1 MMRRPPLM
9 FYCQHSL
16 GLGHLSRS
24 FALCKALTRTFDVVL
39 LCGGKLPELIK
50 PPHGVQV
57 ISLPPIGAA
66 IDGHLISH
74 DRRFSLEYASTVRR
88 RTILNTFRSLRPEA
102 LVIEFFPF
110 GKKRFT
116 DELVPLLEEANNSG
130 PTAPVIV
137 SSIRDI
143 LVGRGSEQ
151 EEFDDR
157 ASELANRYFDV
168 VLVHSDPQF
177 TRLDESF
184 KPRVPLRIPLR
195 YTGFVSSNGH
205 PVHRTAHPRHG
216 VVVSAGGGVAGAPL
230 LNAAISAHR
239 LLEGDLEMTVI
250 TGPFLPEDEWQSL
263 KAKANGRRGLTLLRS
278 VPDLDAVLQT
288 ARASVSQ
295 CGYNTSLEILM
306 SGIPSLVVPFADG
319 GEDEQTK
326 RAHRL
331 QGLGAVR
338 VLESSGLEPEKLAA
352 EIHALLRFRP
362 KKLQFDFEGGAN
374 SARILNG
381 LHARRFE
388 GRAS

>member
-1 MMRRPPLM
+1 MRRPPLM

-24 FALCKALTRTFDVVL
+24 FALCKALARSFDVVL
-39 LCGGKLPELIK
+39 LCGGKLPALIK
-50 PPHGVQV
+50 PPAGIQV

-66 IDGHLISH
+66 IDGRLISH
-74 DRRFSLEYASTVRR
+74 DHRFSLEYASTLRR

-102 LVIEFFPF
+102 IVIEFFPF

-116 DELVPLLEEANNSG
+116 DELVPLLEEARNSR
-130 PTAPVIV
+130 PTPPLVV

-143 LVGRGSEQ
+143 LVGRGSDQ
-151 EEFDDR
+151 EKFDDR
-157 ASELANRYFDV
+157 ASELANHYFDV
-168 VLVHSDPQF
+168 VLAHTDPVF
-177 TRLDESF
+177 ARLDESF

-195 YTGFVSSNGH
+195 YTGFVASNGH
-205 PVHRTAHPRHG
+205 PPHGTEVPRHG
-216 VVVSAGGGVAGAPL
+216 VVVSSGGGVAGAPL
-230 LNAAISAHR
+230 LNAAVSAHR
-239 LLEGDLEMTVI
+239 LLDDLEMSVI
-250 TGPFLPEDEWQSL
+250 TGPFLSEGEWRSL
-263 KAKANGRRGLTLLRS
+263 QAKANGRKGLTLLRS
-278 VPDLDAVLQT
+278 VPDLNAVLQT

-306 SGIPSLVVPFADG
+306 SGVPSLVVPFADG

-331 QGLGAVR
+331 QNLGAVR
-338 VLESSGLEPEKLAA
+338 VLESSGLEPGKLAA
-352 EIHALLRFRP
+352 EIRALLGFRP
-362 KKLQFDFEGGAN
+362 TKLQFDFQGGAN
-374 SARILNG
+374 SARILHG